1 MGSLDSTRPIA
12 HIGCT
17 YLGCVGAAAGHDDRQ
32 DGVVERDCEVFSH
45 CRGPAFDL
53 GEPSLRFLGFQYQL
67 PNKNTICTAMRYIYI
82 YDFCTLYIHIKFRR
96 IYTTLVTSQGRL
108 PLGHHIF
115 KDQEVFPPVL
125 KLLTLSG
132 LCTDFLFNEK
142 NYHLRLEEYMENMID
157 SFPKPSMVAW
167 YIYLHEWLIFY
178 GFHVGK
184 YTIHGSNGFGKQR

>member
-67 PNKNTICTAMRYIYI
+67 PKKNTICTAMRYIYI
-82 YDFCTLYIHIKFRR
+82 
-96 IYTTLVTSQGRL
+96 
-108 PLGHHIF
+108 
-115 KDQEVFPPVL
+115 
-125 KLLTLSG
+125 
-132 LCTDFLFNEK
+132 
-142 NYHLRLEEYMENMID
+142 
-157 SFPKPSMVAW
+157 
-167 YIYLHEWLIFY
+167 
-178 GFHVGK
+178 
-184 YTIHGSNGFGKQR
+184 